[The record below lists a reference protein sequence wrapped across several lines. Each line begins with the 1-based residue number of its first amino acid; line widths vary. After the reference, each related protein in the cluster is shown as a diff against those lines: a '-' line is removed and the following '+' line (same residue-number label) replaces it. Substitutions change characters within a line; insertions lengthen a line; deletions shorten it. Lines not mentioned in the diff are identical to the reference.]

1 MSLGS
6 VQPTTAGAG
15 CSYSSETVVNIVIDL
30 LRCNPC
36 LRALVGMSEPSTLDI
51 FRHSSEA
58 IAGEYDGPET
68 ELKETSSHELEG
80 ANSDAEVSAV
90 AVEGSAERMTYK
102 SPRLPTPPSST
113 NKMCPHAN
121 GDVPANGTSEMVG
134 IELKPNGVNGTNGV
148 SHTPKLQPQRNP
160 YAPRAS
166 DFLNNVSNFKIIE
179 STLREGEQFA
189 NAFFD
194 TKTKIAIAKALD
206 SFGVE
211 YLELTSP
218 AASEQSRRDCE
229 AICKLGLKAK
239 ILTHIR
245 CHMDDARIAVETG
258 VDGVDVVIGTSS
270 FLREFSHGKDMTYIT
285 KTAIEVINFVKS
297 KGIEVRFSTEDSFRS
312 DLVDLLSIY
321 QTVDKIGVNRVGI
334 ADTVGCANPR
344 QVYELIRTLRGVVGC
359 DIEVHLHND
368 TGMAIAN
375 AYTALEAGATHIDT
389 SVLGIGE
396 RVGITPLGGLV
407 ACLYAANPEYV
418 KSKYNLPALREL
430 ENLVAEAVEV
440 NVPFMNPI
448 TGYCAFTHKAG
459 IHAKAILNNP
469 STYEILKPEDFGLT
483 RYVSIGHRLTGWN
496 AVKSRVEQL
505 GLKLTDDEIK
515 DATAKIKELADVRTQ
530 SMDDVDSLLRVYH
543 SGIQSGE
550 LAVGQK
556 EALDRLLKEHRE
568 TQTRELA
575 VAA

>member
-1 MSLGS
+1 MCPHTNADVHPNDEMVPVDVSSAPPVAGS
-6 VQPTTAGAG
+6 VPTNGANG
-15 CSYSSETVVNIVIDL
+15 
-30 LRCNPC
+30 
-36 LRALVGMSEPSTLDI
+36 STN
-51 FRHSSEA
+51 
-58 IAGEYDGPET
+58 
-68 ELKETSSHELEG
+68 G
-80 ANSDAEVSAV
+80 ANS
-90 AVEGSAERMTYK
+90 TN
-102 SPRLPTPPSST
+102 ST
-113 NKMCPHAN
+113 SN
-121 GDVPANGTSEMVG
+121 GHGRP
-134 IELKPNGVNGTNGV
+134 L
-148 SHTPKLQPQRNP
+148 NP
-160 YAPRAS
+160 YAPRYA
-166 DFLNNVSNFKIIE
+166 DFLSNVSNFKIIE

-206 SFGVE
+206 AFGVD
-211 YLELTSP
+211 YIELTSP
-218 AASEQSRRDCE
+218 AASEQSRLDCE

-270 FLREFSHGKDMTYIT
+270 FLREFSHGKDMAYIT

-297 KGIEVRFSTEDSFRS
+297 KGIEVRFSSEDSFRS

-344 QVYELIRTLRGVVGC
+344 QVYDLVRTLRGVVGC
-359 DIEVHLHND
+359 DIEIHLHND
-368 TGMAIAN
+368 TGCAIAN

-396 RVGITPLGGLV
+396 RVGITPLGGLI
-407 ACLYAANPEYV
+407 ACLYAANPDYV
-418 KSKYNLPALREL
+418 KNKYNLPMLREI

-505 GLKLTDDEIK
+505 KLTLTDEQIK

-530 SMDDVDSLLRVYH
+530 SMEDVDTVLRVYH
-543 SGIQSGE
+543 SGIVSGI
-550 LAVGQK
+550 LNVGEPEK
-556 EALDRLLKEHRE
+556 LDQLLRKHRDSSVGP
-568 TQTRELA
+568 A
-575 VAA
+575 PVAASS